1 MNRRHAA
8 VVAGIVIATVVV
20 VALLRVGKTS
30 GPLSDRVSPGYD
42 LTGANVLLITLDTTR
57 ADRIGAYD
65 YPGAETPHLDSL
77 AEEGVLFE
85 DTITPTAFTL
95 PSHSSILT
103 GLYPAYHG
111 VRLNGGSALADV
123 HTTLAER
130 LADNGYRCGAFVGA
144 FVLDGRWGL
153 EQGFEHYDDD
163 FELRGDQRLDLS
175 GVQRPANEVVDAAL
189 GWLSMDDQRPFFSW
203 VHFYDPHTPYEPP
216 EPYRS
221 RFGAARARDLNV
233 GENASA
239 GTQARRLREWINEQN
254 ALYDGE
260 IAFADS
266 QIGRLLAWLD
276 DQALADDTV
285 VVVVGDHGEALGSH
299 GEIEHGYYV
308 YDYAVRVP
316 FVIRLPDGDFS
327 GVRVH
332 QQVRTID
339 LLPTVLDL
347 VGVEGPAKVHGESLL
362 PLMNDPDRKG
372 PRFAFSESMAPSLQ
386 YGWSTL
392 YSLRTS
398 DFKFIEAPRSELY
411 DLREDPGESTNVITT
426 HPDLAE
432 VLQGELSRILEESA
446 AGAPETQQ
454 ANLDEQTLS
463 MLASLGYVGGSSTSL
478 DGEDLADPKDKLY
491 LYQAVGL
498 AAQLIS
504 EDDYAGA
511 VRQLE
516 GVLDE
521 DPAVPQAR
529 FLLATSYR
537 KIGRTDDAKALLDEY
552 LRDDPDSVQALIAM
566 AGILSEEGQTEE
578 VLAISK
584 RALAVDNRNAQAYEL
599 MAGVYMGVNDH
610 RSALPLLEKVV
621 EIQPKLTRS
630 RNNLAACLI
639 GLGELDEAQALL
651 DDIIAEHPKFPLAHF
666 HLGLL
671 YEERGRLDA
680 AQAAYSAEV
689 ELYPKS
695 VVARFNLGNLL
706 FRIGE
711 VEAAEEE
718 MRVLIEEAPDK
729 PRAYL
734 YLARIVLA
742 ERQDLEEV
750 ETLARAGLDLTETAE
765 LKALGYYLLADVYS
779 RQGRQAE
786 LQRVLERAK
795 YYRSRIAGAGG

>member
-1 MNRRHAA
+1 L
-8 VVAGIVIATVVV
+8 VAGIVIAVILAI
-20 VALLRVGKTS
+20 ALLKGREISAPSFG
-30 GPLSDRVSPGYD
+30 LVSPDID
-42 LTGANVLLITLDTTR
+42 LTGANVLLVTLDTTR

-65 YPGAETPHLDSL
+65 YPEAATPHLDAL
-77 AEEGVLFE
+77 ANEGVLFE

-103 GLYPAYHG
+103 GLYPTYHG

-130 LADNGYRCGAFVGA
+130 LADSGYRCGAFVGA

-163 FELRGDQRLDLS
+163 FEIAGDQSLNLS

-189 GWLSMDDQRPFFSW
+189 SWLSREDQRPFFSW

-221 RFGAARARDLNV
+221 RFSRAKASDLNV
-233 GENASA
+233 GKNASA
-239 GTQARRLREWINEQN
+239 DTQAGRLREWLEEQN

-266 QIGRLLAWLD
+266 QIGRLLEWLD
-276 DQALADDTV
+276 DQGLADDTV

-299 GEIEHGYYV
+299 GETEHGYYV

-316 FVIRLPDGDFS
+316 FVIKVPEGDLR
-327 GVRVH
+327 GVRVQ

-339 LLPTVLDL
+339 ILPTVLDL
-347 VGVEGPAKVHGESLL
+347 VGVEGPATVHGESLL
-362 PLMNDPDRKG
+362 PLIADPDRKS
-372 PRFAFSESMAPSLQ
+372 PSYAYSESMAPSLQ
-386 YGWSTL
+386 YGWSPL

-411 DLREDPGESTNVITT
+411 DLNKDPGESINVISSF
-426 HPDLAE
+426 PDVADTLRS
-432 VLQGELSRILEESA
+432 ELTRILEESA
-446 AGAPETQQ
+446 AGAPEIQQ

-463 MLASLGYVGGSSTSL
+463 MLAALGYVGGSST
-478 DGEDLADPKDKLY
+478 GREGGDLADPKDMLH
-491 LYQAVGL
+491 LYQAVGI

-504 EDDYAGA
+504 EDDHAGA

-521 DPAVPQAR
+521 DPAIPQAR
-529 FLLATSYR
+529 LLLATSYR
-537 KIGRTDDAKALLDEY
+537 KVGRTDDAKALLDEF

-566 AGILSEEGQTEE
+566 AGILSEEGRTEE

-584 RALAVDNRNAQAYEL
+584 RALAVDDRNARAYEL

-610 RSALPLLEKVV
+610 RSALPLLQKVV

-630 RNNLAACLI
+630 RNNLAACFI
-639 GLGELDEAQALL
+639 GLGELDQAHVLL
-651 DDIIAEHPKFPLAHF
+651 DDIVAEHPKFPLAHF

-671 YEERGRLDA
+671 YEERGRLDDA
-680 AQAAYSAEV
+680 RKAYAVEV

-706 FRIGE
+706 YRIGE
-711 VEAAEEE
+711 AEMAEEE

-734 YLARIVLA
+734 YLARIVLSK
-742 ERQDLEEV
+742 RQDLDEV
-750 ETLARAGLDLTETAE
+750 ETLARAGLERADADE

-779 RQGRQAE
+779 RQGRQTE
-786 LQRVLERAK
+786 LEQVLERAQ
-795 YYRSRIAGAGG
+795 YYRSRIEGTGG

>member
-1 MNRRHAA
+1 MNPKRA
-8 VVAGIVIATVVV
+8 VVVVVIVIALA
-20 VALLRVGKTS
+20 VAILLLRGGKAP
-30 GPLSDRVSPGYD
+30 GPVIDRVLLD
-42 LTGANVLLITLDTTR
+42 LELTNANVLLITLDTTR

-65 YPGAETPHLDSL
+65 YPGAETPHLDGL
-77 AEEGVLFE
+77 ANEGVLFE

-103 GLYPAYHG
+103 GLYPTYHG

-123 HTTLAER
+123 HTTLAEQ
-130 LADNGYRCGAFVGA
+130 LADSGYRCGAFVGA

-153 EQGFEHYDDD
+153 EQGFDHYDDD
-163 FELRGDQRLDLS
+163 FEIGGDQRLDLS

-189 GWLSMDDQRPFFSW
+189 GWLSDGDQRPFFSW

-221 RFGAARARDLNV
+221 RFGRARARDLDL
-233 GENASA
+233 GENTSDA
-239 GTQARRLREWINEQN
+239 TQARLREWLDEQN

-266 QIGRLLAWLD
+266 QIGRLLEWLD
-276 DQALADDTV
+276 VQGLADNTI

-299 GEIEHGYYV
+299 GETEHGYFV

-316 FVIRLPDGDFS
+316 FVIKVPDGDLR
-327 GVRVH
+327 GIRVH

-339 LLPTVLDL
+339 LMPTVLDL
-347 VGVEGPAKVHGESLL
+347 VGVEGPATVHGESLL
-362 PLMNDPDRKG
+362 PLLVDPNLEGARY
-372 PRFAFSESMAPSLQ
+372 AYSESMAPSLQ
-386 YGWSTL
+386 YGWSPL

-398 DFKFIEAPRSELY
+398 NFKFIEAPRSELY
-411 DLREDPGESTNVITT
+411 DLRDDPGESVNVLAD
-426 HPDLAE
+426 HPDVAE
-432 VLQGELSRILEESA
+432 ALRAELDRILEESA
-446 AGAPETQQ
+446 AGAPEPQQ

-463 MLASLGYVGGSSTSL
+463 MLASLGYVGGASTSRES
-478 DGEDLADPKDKLY
+478 GDLADPKDMLH
-491 LYQAVGL
+491 LYQAVGI

-504 EDDYAGA
+504 EDDHAGA

-521 DPAVPQAR
+521 DPAIPQAR
-529 FLLATSYR
+529 LLLATSYR
-537 KIGRTDDAKALLDEY
+537 KVGRTDDAKALLDEF

-584 RALAVDNRNAQAYEL
+584 RALAVDDRNAQAYEL

-610 RSALPLLEKVV
+610 RSALPMLRKVI

-639 GLGELDEAQALL
+639 GLGELDEAQTML
-651 DDIIAEHPKFPLAHF
+651 DDIIDQYPKFPLAHF

-680 AQAAYSAEV
+680 AQAAYAEEV

-706 FRIGE
+706 YSLGE
-711 VEAAEEE
+711 AQAAEEE
-718 MRVLIEEAPDK
+718 MRVLIEQAPEK

-734 YLARIVLA
+734 YLARIVLK
-742 ERQDLEEV
+742 ERQDLDEV

-786 LQRVLERAK
+786 LEQVLEKAQ
-795 YYRSRIAGAGG
+795 YYRSRIEGG

>member
-1 MNRRHAA
+1 
-8 VVAGIVIATVVV
+8 
-20 VALLRVGKTS
+20 
-30 GPLSDRVSPGYD
+30 
-42 LTGANVLLITLDTTR
+42 
-57 ADRIGAYD
+57 
-65 YPGAETPHLDSL
+65 
-77 AEEGVLFE
+77 VLFE
-85 DTITPTAFTL
+85 DAITPSAFTL

-103 GLYPAYHG
+103 GLYPTYHG

-130 LADNGYRCGAFVGA
+130 LADSGYRCGAFVGA

-163 FELRGDQRLDLS
+163 FDLAGDQRLDLS

-189 GWLSMDDQRPFFSW
+189 GWLGEDDQRPFFSW
-203 VHFYDPHTPYEPP
+203 VHFYDPHTPYDPP

-221 RFGAARARDLNV
+221 RLGGEKARALNADEDAV
-233 GENASA
+233 PDS
-239 GTQARRLREWINEQN
+239 QAHRLRKWLDEQN

-266 QIGRLLAWLD
+266 QIGRLLQWLD
-276 DQALADDTV
+276 DRGIADDTIV
-285 VVVVGDHGEALGSH
+285 VVIGDHGEALGSH
-299 GEIEHGYYV
+299 GETEHGYFV

-316 FVIRLPDGDFS
+316 CVVKMPDSGFS
-327 GVRVH
+327 GVRVR

-339 LLPTVLDL
+339 ILPTVLDL

-362 PLMNDPDRKG
+362 ALVAEPDRESAS
-372 PRFAFSESMAPSLQ
+372 FAYSESMAPSLQ
-386 YGWSTL
+386 YGWGAL

-398 DFKFIEAPRSELY
+398 DYKFIEAPRSELY
-411 DLREDPGESTNVITT
+411 DLRVDPGESVNVLNDQ
-426 HPDLAE
+426 PDVAE
-432 VLQGELSRILEESA
+432 ALRAELDRIREESA

-463 MLASLGYVGGSSTSL
+463 MLAALGYVGGESTGRE
-478 DGEDLADPKDKLY
+478 GEDLADPKDTLH
-491 LYQAVGL
+491 LFQAVGI

-504 EDDYAGA
+504 EDDHAGA

-516 GVLDE
+516 GVLAE
-521 DPAVPQAR
+521 DPLVPQAR
-529 FLLATSYR
+529 LLLATSYR
-537 KIGRTDDAKALLDEY
+537 KVGRNDDAKALLDEF

-566 AGILSEEGQTEE
+566 ASILAEEGKLEE

-584 RALAVDNRNAQAYEL
+584 RALAVDDRNAQAYEL
-599 MAGVYMGVNDH
+599 MAGVYMGANDH
-610 RSALPLLEKVV
+610 RSAMPLLQKVV

-630 RNNLAACLI
+630 RNNLAACLV
-639 GLGELDEAQALL
+639 GLGELDEAQTMLA
-651 DDIIAEHPKFPLAHF
+651 DIIAEYPKFPLAHF

-671 YEERGRLDA
+671 YEERGQLEDA
-680 AQAAYSAEV
+680 RAEYAAEV
-689 ELYPKS
+689 EFHPKS

-706 FRIGE
+706 YRVGE

-742 ERQDLEEV
+742 ERQDLGEV
-750 ETLARAGLDLTETAE
+750 ERLARTGLDLTEAND
-765 LKALGYYLLADVYS
+765 LKALGYYLLADVYQ
-779 RQGRQAE
+779 RQGRQQE
-786 LQRVLERAK
+786 LQQVLEKAQFH
-795 YYRSRIAGAGG
+795 RSRIEGTGG